1 MAVVEHSL
9 ACDFFLGSFVL
20 AKMAWHGIAW
30 SSMYRSMLLDGG
42 GMPNELSERVRELQI
57 IAPMVQWAR
66 LEFETRD
73 GHLVNNSVALVM
85 FGMLPWL

>member
-1 MAVVEHSL
+1 
-9 ACDFFLGSFVL
+9 
-20 AKMAWHGIAW
+20 MAWHG
-30 SSMYRSMLLDGG
+30 MVVYRLILLDGG
-42 GMPNELSERVRELQI
+42 GMPNELSERVPVRELQS

-85 FGMLPWL
+85 LGMLPWL

>member
-1 MAVVEHSL
+1 MVE
-9 ACDFFLGSFVL
+9 
-20 AKMAWHGIAW
+20 
-30 SSMYRSMLLDGG
+30 YRLILLDGG
-42 GMPNELSERVRELQI
+42 GMPNELSERVRELQN
-57 IAPMVQWAR
+57 IASMVQWAR